1 MRSLSDEIKKTALK
15 LGFEQVGISSADPLV
30 EAGRQLQEYLND
42 GRHGSMNW
50 LSETASQRSDPKA
63 FFPEAVA
70 VVITAIN
77 YFRKTEESIFSGN
90 TGNISLYARGRDY
103 HRVIRNKLKKLL
115 GWISQQEPQTKGRIF
130 VDSFPLM
137 EKPLA
142 VRAGLG
148 WIAKNT
154 TLILKKKGSFF
165 FLGGILLN
173 LPLPSDPPFSEDYCG
188 ECDRCQKACPTQ
200 ALATPFQIDS
210 RKCLSYLTIE
220 HSGDIEQ
227 KYCAPLQNFIFGCDI
242 CQLVCPWNQK
252 YGRDCRE
259 IDFAN
264 RYSSSQLLLENLRKM
279 TAQQYN
285 KMFEGNAVRRLGY
298 ERFMRNIEIAWQNF
312 NDRDQKRKKNFR
324 IISI

>member
-1 MRSLSDEIKKTALK
+1 LNSLSDEIKHTALK
-15 LGFEQVGISSADPLV
+15 LGFEQVGISSADPLL
-30 EAGRQLQEYLND
+30 EAGRQLREYLND

-50 LSETASQRSDPKA
+50 LSDTASQRSDPKA
-63 FFPEAVA
+63 FFPEAA
-70 VVITAIN
+70 SVVMTATN
-77 YFRKTEESIFSGN
+77 YFQKQDKSIGPDH

-103 HRVIRNKLKKLL
+103 HRVIRHKLKQLL
-115 GWISQQEPQTKGRIF
+115 HWISQQEPHTKGRIF

-173 LPLPSDPPFSEDYCG
+173 LPLPTDPPFSDDYCG
-188 ECDRCQKACPTQ
+188 KCNRCQIACPTQ

-220 HSGDIEQ
+220 HAGEIEPE
-227 KYCAPLQNFIFGCDI
+227 YHTPLQNFIFGCDI

-252 YGRDCRE
+252 YARDCRE
-259 IDFAN
+259 KDFAD
-264 RYSSSQLLLENLRKM
+264 RYSSSQLLLENLSKM

-285 KMFEGNAVRRLGY
+285 IMFEGTAVRRLGY
-298 ERFMRNIEIAWQNF
+298 KRFKRNVEIAWQNL
-312 NDRDQKRKKNFR
+312 NERDQEIENNF
-324 IISI
+324 